1 MKGSGMTEI
10 KLTVNNNLY
19 ELTVRPWRTLLDVLR
34 EELKLTG
41 TKEGCGVGEC
51 GACTVIME
59 GKAVNSCL
67 VLASEADGKEILT
80 IEGLTDGD
88 KLHPI
93 QEAFVTHGGMNSVNE
108 GLNYGVPLVVVPQQI
123 EQAINGRQ
131 VARQRAGIVLADR
144 PPYGS
149 LEAGVLRSAVD
160 QALAD
165 PTYRLNAERIRRSF
179 HEAGGYQ
186 RAAALI
192 TSWAGQGRPGNSSSV
207 IRN

>member
-93 QEAFVTHGGMNSVNE
+93 QEAFVTHGGMQCGFCTPGMILSAKVLLEKNPNPTEEEIKE
-108 GLNYGVPLVVVPQQI
+108 GISGNFCRCTGYSKII
-123 EQAINGRQ
+123 ESIQ
-131 VARQRAGIVLADR
+131 
-144 PPYGS
+144 
-149 LEAGVLRSAVD
+149 
-160 QALAD
+160 
-165 PTYRLNAERIRRSF
+165 
-179 HEAGGYQ
+179 
-186 RAAALI
+186 AAAEKL
-192 TSWAGQGRPGNSSSV
+192 QR
-207 IRN
+207 R